1 LNVADVVT
9 LLDEIRAI
17 ARSGLHYAENP
28 FDRARCERL
37 LEIAAQGYADI
48 TGLASDAVRARF
60 LAETG
65 YATAKVGADGAVFD
79 DDGRVLLIRRADD
92 GLWGLVAGWVDP
104 NEAPEQTIVREFAE
118 ELGVVGRIEQLVGTC
133 FRPADAGYG
142 PHSVVSIVYVCS
154 IESRDFSVQA
164 HEVLE
169 AAWHHIDDVTHWHLN
184 HEQLARLAFDG
195 WSKGTAL
202 LHR

>member
-1 LNVADVVT
+1 MADVVT

-37 LEIAAQGYADI
+37 LEIAAQGYADV
-48 TGLASDAVRARF
+48 TGLESDVVRARF

-104 NEAPEQTIVREFAE
+104 NEAPEETIVREFAE
-118 ELGVVGRIEQLVGTC
+118 ELGVVGRVEQLVGTC
-133 FRPADAGYG
+133 FRPANAGYG
-142 PHSVVSIVYVCS
+142 PHSCVSVVYVCS
-154 IESRDFSVQA
+154 IENIDFRFQA

-169 AAWHHIDDVTHWHLN
+169 AAWHHLDDVTDWHLN

-195 WSKGTAL
+195 WSRGTDL

>member
-1 LNVADVVT
+1 MADVVT

-37 LEIAAQGYADI
+37 LEIAAQGYADV
-48 TGLASDAVRARF
+48 TGLESDVVRARF

-79 DDGRVLLIRRADD
+79 DDGRDSCV
-92 GLWGLVAGWVDP
+92 
-104 NEAPEQTIVREFAE
+104 
-118 ELGVVGRIEQLVGTC
+118 
-133 FRPADAGYG
+133 
-142 PHSVVSIVYVCS
+142 SVVYVCS
-154 IESRDFSVQA
+154 IESHDFRFQA

-169 AAWHHIDDVTHWHLN
+169 AAWHHLDEVTDWHLN

-195 WSKGTAL
+195 WSRGTDL

>member
-1 LNVADVVT
+1 MADVVT

-37 LEIAAQGYADI
+37 LEIAAQGYADV
-48 TGLASDAVRARF
+48 TGLESDVVRARF

-104 NEAPEQTIVREFAE
+104 NEAPEETIVREFAE
-118 ELGVVGRIEQLVGTC
+118 ELGVVGRVEQLVGTC
-133 FRPADAGYG
+133 FRPANAGYG
-142 PHSVVSIVYVCS
+142 PHSCVSVVYVCS
-154 IESRDFSVQA
+154 IESHDFRFQA

-169 AAWHHIDDVTHWHLN
+169 AAWHHLDEVTDWHLN

-195 WSKGTAL
+195 WSRGTDL